1 MQGVD
6 NVSNNCPPP
15 PTTTAPPNVPSEPPS
30 NLPPT
35 CQRKRRLNAN
45 GNRKR
50 SEVWDHFNPIPNSDP
65 PTAACKYCHQKYMCD
80 SKKHGTSN
88 LKSHMKTC
96 PKYPLNLS
104 TDPTQ
109 TVLSYSTTEGSVL
122 VPISSR
128 FSPVA
133 CRNGL
138 AIFIILDEKPFSTVE
153 GEGFKYFCS
162 QMQPQFSIPSRRTI
176 ARDCFQLYLDE
187 KVRLRAFF
195 KSDCSRVA
203 ITTDCWTSVQNL
215 NYLTITAHFIDREW
229 NYQKR
234 IISFTDIEN
243 HRGKTVGK
251 KVEDVLKEWGLRN
264 VSTITVDNAASNDVA
279 VRYLEQKIRN
289 MNGLLMDGFGFH
301 MRCCAHV
308 LNLVVRDG
316 LQVANTSISSV
327 RNAIRF
333 VRSSPHRALKF
344 KECVEYAG
352 IECKKSVCLDV
363 STRWNSTY
371 LMLDGAEKFQTAFD
385 KLENEDE
392 SYRDFFEFESPPSI
406 EDWDNVR
413 VFIKFLK
420 QYYDAT
426 KVFSVS
432 TKASLHTAF
441 PYLAGI
447 YVELKNLNMNLNG
460 LFAQVA
466 RDMLEKYSKYWIDIT
481 KMNQLLYFG
490 VIFDPRYKL
499 RFVEWCFNDMYG
511 KDSDTKKSLL
521 KDINA
526 NLSKMFN
533 LYVQQYDTTV
543 DSNPS
548 VAAAVSQG
556 ETAASNE
563 IPTHVARENAFQE
576 HLMSI
581 DSVEEETEL
590 QSYIEGKCLT
600 FSEKDKDKFDLLCWW
615 KHNAAQYPIL
625 SQIVRDIMPTPVST
639 VASESAFSTGG
650 RVLEVYRSSLKPEMA
665 EALICAQNWLR
676 PSFYQFKDLE
686 FNEEYEISED
696 VLQGFTETSVGS
708 EAPSS
713 SQTQSQPFGFLV
725 DGSLEWKNHT
735 VYIGDSIN
743 FVYDNPSVLI
753 SLCI

>member
-1 MQGVD
+1 
-6 NVSNNCPPP
+6 
-15 PTTTAPPNVPSEPPS
+15 
-30 NLPPT
+30 
-35 CQRKRRLNAN
+35 
-45 GNRKR
+45 
-50 SEVWDHFNPIPNSDP
+50 
-65 PTAACKYCHQKYMCD
+65 MCD

-104 TDPTQ
+104 TDTTQ
-109 TVLSYSTTEGSVL
+109 TILSYSTTEEIL
-122 VPISSR
+122 SSR
-128 FSPVA
+128 FNPVA
-133 CRNGL
+133 CRSGL
-138 AIFIILDEKPFSTVE
+138 AYFIILDEKPFSTVE
-153 GEGFKYFCS
+153 GEGFKYFCR

-195 KSDCSRVA
+195 NSDCSRVA

-215 NYLTITAHFIDREW
+215 NYLTLTAHFIDREW
-229 NYQKR
+229 QYQKR
-234 IISFTDIEN
+234 IISFTSIPN

-264 VSTITVDNAASNDVA
+264 VSTITVDNATSNDVA
-279 VRYLEQKIRN
+279 VKYLEQKVRN

-308 LNLVVRDG
+308 LNLIVRDG

-352 IECKKSVCLDV
+352 ILCKKSVCLDV

-371 LMLDGAEKFQTAFD
+371 LMLDSAEKFQSAFE
-385 KLENEDE
+385 KLEDADE
-392 SYRDFFEFESPPSI
+392 AYRDFFEVDSPPSSQ
-406 EDWDNVR
+406 DWDNVR

-420 QYYDAT
+420 NYYEAT
-426 KVFSVS
+426 KIFSVS

-441 PYLAGI
+441 PYLASI
-447 YVELKNLNMNLNG
+447 YIELKRLNMDLNG
-460 LFAQVA
+460 LFAEVA
-466 RDMLEKYSKYWIDIT
+466 RDMLEKYSKYWVDIT

-499 RFVEWCFNDMYG
+499 RFVEWCFDDMYG
-511 KDSDTKKSLL
+511 KNSETSKSLL
-521 KDINA
+521 KDIND
-526 NLSKMFN
+526 NLLTMFN
-533 LYVQQYDTTV
+533 LYKQQYDTAGGLI
-543 DSNPS
+543 PS
-548 VAAAVSQG
+548 VAAAVSHG
-556 ETAASNE
+556 ETAASDE
-563 IPTHVARENAFQE
+563 LPTSVARANAFQQ
-576 HLMSI
+576 HLMSL
-581 DSVEEETEL
+581 DAVEEETEL
-590 QSYIEGKCLT
+590 QNYIKGKCIS
-600 FSEKDKDKFDLLCWW
+600 FNEKDKDTFDILGWW
-615 KHNAAQYPIL
+615 KHHVGKYPVL

-696 VLQGFTETSVGS
+696 ALQGIIFILSV
-708 EAPSS
+708 
-713 SQTQSQPFGFLV
+713 V
-725 DGSLEWKNHT
+725 
-735 VYIGDSIN
+735 V
-743 FVYDNPSVLI
+743 
-753 SLCI
+753 